1 MWPIVFSRIM
11 QLLGRSYRFVV
22 TRSTEAQK
30 YLPPSD
36 VAADDVAEALWM
48 KTYGELNRDRLEHAV
63 YTLIQAAWDYP
74 EAKVYF
80 RTVTPQDSRCAH
92 AIFQKLPVVYSLDA
106 PCLKFKLL
114 ATEMT
119 NVMKTPTSHRQ
130 FQNFLADQVDT
141 TRNLSRFSFTL
152 DEMLAT
158 AQLASF
164 DSSDSDV
171 LKRTRHKVLRQIETQ
186 SVSLSTDL
194 INNTAT
200 QLFKEAARAGSAL
213 PSDDT
218 FVLTNTVCAGCK
230 KVPGTLSQRR
240 SLALQTWQQV

>member
-1 MWPIVFSRIM
+1 MLSPSLHVALIDTTCFLW
-11 QLLGRSYRFVV
+11 LLR
-22 TRSTEAQK
+22 
-30 YLPPSD
+30 D
-36 VAADDVAEALWM
+36 VADLFSPILDLVTIWLCM
-48 KTYGELNRDRLEHAV
+48 
-63 YTLIQAAWDYP
+63 P
-74 EAKVYF
+74 F
-80 RTVTPQDSRCAH
+80 RFLVILVSSQSL
-92 AIFQKLPVVYSLDA
+92 LPRFLSLPLSDPA
-106 PCLKFKLL
+106 G
-114 ATEMT
+114 
-119 NVMKTPTSHRQ
+119 S
-130 FQNFLADQVDT
+130 FLADQVDT

-213 PSDDT
+213 ASDDT